1 MAQEY
6 LKRTP
11 TSGGNRKKWTWA
23 GWVKL
28 AGTTHSVLFSSDG
41 DSDSKRL
48 VLGYYNNY
56 FYVWGTSINFIQT
69 RRKVKDC
76 GNWHHVLVKFDSTQP
91 QSGQRLN
98 LYINGVIQEDLATD
112 NRSSFGQSGD
122 YGLNRLAAIH
132 AIGRDYGAGG
142 YHANANITDM
152 FLVDGQALTPDV
164 FGFFKDGQGYQ
175 SDGVTL
181 TNFATEFNPGR
192 WCPHAPR
199 KIRSDIERRGGFGVN
214 GYYLPLNDKSNP
226 GADFHCDPNTIIKL
240 KGEDLPQPQNG
251 APTTSDSYASQVRK
265 EKGSLGFDGC
275 VSFGGDADYL
285 QVDDNDDL
293 ELGSSD
299 FTIEAFIYPTGNP
312 NGVYANIFAKGYPL
326 QCYYMNTES
335 ISFYLAT
342 GATSGGYNIINNANM
357 TGTGSV
363 KMGRWTHF
371 AICRSGTTIK
381 AFINGE
387 EKYSASHSGTIA
399 SNGLPFTIGTY
410 GPSASSYEFEG
421 FISNFRVIKG
431 TALYSSDFTKP
442 TEPLT
447 AVTNTKLLCC
457 NSSTSATASTV
468 TPATITATGDTFATT
483 SELTGSL
490 VFAIPGALD
499 ETNNL
504 ITNGSFDS
512 NTSGWSVIGGA
523 SATVNSGQGQLT
535 NNGTTNSSLDQTI
548 TTVVG
553 RSYLVTAL
561 ITPQG
566 GGPYPRLYAAGSYG
580 QVATNANVQ
589 QLVSVV
595 RTATSTSTTISINAN
610 TNVNNAVTLFDDV
623 KVFDITPVDYS
634 SAIRGS
640 GSNKTVTT
648 TTYNGITPMILR
660 GDSAYGSFIDIDS
673 PNNTGGYIDIADST
687 AFDNINLTTA
697 EWTVEAWIKR
707 GAIGGA
713 GMTFFQFGG
722 ATDYTTASCAI
733 HSSGRL
739 WNIWSYDGSSWGVID
754 STGGPVVPQD
764 EWVHVAW
771 VKEAYPI
778 SKSVV
783 YLNGV
788 PTKVINIAQNITY
801 ASPDYFRLGGHYRG
815 TSGGGDGY
823 FYNGSMFDARFYGVA
838 KYRGGFDVSRP
849 YNGVGIEDYNSSTDS
864 VRNNFATFNGL
875 IGAGTASGDNNPS
888 LTIGNLFIDNQNQMQ
903 TQSTLGMRTGKWYC
917 EIRLKGSSV
926 AATGYIGVVGD
937 MWAPKNNQNV
947 YANPGFS
954 HIRPGTGS
962 NSYTKNWTASSLTT
976 ANPALGFDGDDIFG
990 IALDLDSSPKTVKYF
1005 RNGTLIHTDSTVGSN
1020 NTYVGEDFYFVAMRT
1035 NDGASGAN
1043 WSDVTGNF
1051 GQNPTFFGDYIEGTY
1066 TDDNG
1071 KGLFKYQP
1079 PSGYLALCESN
1090 LSTPTIPDPGK
1101 FFKTVLYN
1109 GNGEA
1114 GLNISKVGFK
1124 PDMVWIKHRGTIN
1137 SSGGLSHN
1145 IYDSV
1150 RGPGARIQPDLNNA
1164 ETDLVTGYGGAA
1176 GGVTSFDDDGF
1187 TLGNG
1192 TDDVNYTAGKSYVAW
1207 CWKAGG
1213 APVGNNDGSIT
1224 TQVSANKTSGFSV
1237 VTGTMTSGTDTLGH
1251 GLGKAPQMI
1260 ITKQR
1265 NGTTEWFTYHRSIG
1279 YDRAVKLNDNGASF
1293 SFSHWVSHPDASI
1306 FKMGSGFGAGETYVA
1321 YCFTEIEGYS
1331 KIGLYVGNSSTDG
1344 PFVYCGFRPAW
1355 VMIKN
1360 ADSSGQWCIWDSA
1373 RTPHN
1378 EMQNALRANTAATET
1393 SGFQFDFY
1401 SNGFKARDNEL
1412 SVNQSGHNIMYMAF
1426 AESPFHTANAK

>member
-6 LKRTP
+6 LKRTT

-41 DSDSKRL
+41 SSDSTRL
-48 VLGYYNNY
+48 VLGYYNND
-56 FYVWGTSINFIQT
+56 FYVWGTSVNFIQT

-112 NRSSFGQSGD
+112 NRSSFGQNGD
-122 YGLNRLAAIH
+122 YGLNRLGIH
-132 AIGRDYGAGG
+132 AIGRDYGAGA

-152 FLVDGQALTPDV
+152 FFVDGQALTPDV

-181 TNFATEFNPGR
+181 TNNATEFNPGR

-199 KIRSDIERRGGFGVN
+199 KIKSDIERRGGFGVN

-251 APTTSDSYASQVRK
+251 APATSDAFVSQVRK

-275 VSFGGDADYL
+275 VSFGGDTDYL

-293 ELGSSD
+293 DLGSSD
-299 FTIEAFIYPTGNP
+299 FTIEAFIYPTGIP
-312 NGVYANIFAKGYPL
+312 NGTYANIFAKGYPI

-342 GATSGGYNIINNANM
+342 GATSGGYNIINNSNL
-357 TGTGSV
+357 TGTGSI

-371 AICRSGTTIK
+371 AICRSGNTLK
-381 AFINGE
+381 AFVNGE
-387 EKYSASHSGTIA
+387 EKYSASTPGTIA
-399 SNGLPFTIGTY
+399 SNALPFTIGTY
-410 GPSASSYEFEG
+410 GPSASSYEFKG

-468 TPATITATGDTFATT
+468 TPATITATGDDIFATT

-490 VFAIPGALD
+490 VFAIPGIAV
-499 ETNNL
+499 NM
-504 ITNGSFDS
+504 ITNGTFDT
-512 NTSGWSVIGGA
+512 NTTGW
-523 SATVNSGQGQLT
+523 T
-535 NNGTTNSSLDQTI
+535 
-548 TTVVG
+548 
-553 RSYLVTAL
+553 
-561 ITPQG
+561 
-566 GGPYPRLYAAGSYG
+566 
-580 QVATNANVQ
+580 ATNAVISSVDGTLKVDDSANVGSWSSAYQ
-589 QLVSVV
+589 TVTTIAGHSYRLEVDILSGNDARFIGIKQGSYTANSGAGPDSSLNYTAETPKAILDF
-595 RTATSTSTTISINAN
+595 TATGTSVTIMLTINN
-610 TNVNNAVTLFDDV
+610 NGVGYFDNVVLYDFAA
-623 KVFDITPVDYS
+623 VDYS
-634 SAIRGS
+634 SHIRGS
-640 GSNKTVTT
+640 GSNKTVSSV
-648 TTYNGITPMILR
+648 TYNSRTPTILP

-673 PNNTGGYIDIADST
+673 PSNTGGYIDVADST
-687 AFDNINLTTA
+687 AFDSINLTTA

-707 GAIGGA
+707 GAIGGS
-713 GMTFFQFGG
+713 GSIIFQFGQQ
-722 ATDYTTASCAI
+722 TDYATASCAI

-739 WNIWSYDGSSWGVID
+739 WSIWSYDGSSWGVLD

-764 EWVHVAW
+764 EWVHLAW
-771 VKEAYPI
+771 VKEAYPT
-778 SKSVV
+778 SKSVL

-788 PTKVINIAQNITY
+788 PTKVIDIPQNFTY
-801 ASPDYFRLGGHYRG
+801 ASPNSFRIGGHYRG
-815 TSGGGDGY
+815 PNSGGDGY
-823 FYNGSMFDARFYGVA
+823 YYNGSLFDARFYGIA

-888 LTIGNLFIDNQNQMQ
+888 LTIGNLFIDNKNQIQ

-917 EIRLKGSSV
+917 EMRLKGSSV

-954 HIRPGTGS
+954 HIRPGTGT

-976 ANPALGFDGDDIFG
+976 ANPALGFDNDDIFG

-1020 NTYVGEDFYFVAMRT
+1020 NTYVGEDFYFLAMRT
-1035 NDGASGAN
+1035 NDGVSGAN

-1051 GQNPTFFGDYIEGTY
+1051 GQNPTFFGDYPGGTY

-1124 PDMVWIKHRGTIN
+1124 PDMIWIKHRGTIN
-1137 SSGGLSHN
+1137 ASGGLSHN

-1150 RGPGARIQPDLNNA
+1150 RGPGQRIQPDLNNA
-1164 ETDLVTGYGGAA
+1164 ESDLANGGGG
-1176 GGVTSFDDDGF
+1176 GGVMSFDDDGF
-1187 TLGNG
+1187 TLGNS

-1265 NGTTEWFTYHRSIG
+1265 NGTTEWYTYHRSMG

-1293 SFSHWVSHPDASI
+1293 SFSHWVSHPDDSI
-1306 FKMGSGFGAGETYVA
+1306 FKMGSGFGSGEEYVA

-1331 KIGLYVGNSSTDG
+1331 KIGLYVGNSSNDG

-1360 ADSSGQWCIWDSA
+1360 ADSTGQWCIWDSA

-1393 SGFQFDFY
+1393 NGFQFDFY

-1412 SVNQSGHNIMYMAF
+1412 SVNQSGHNILYMAF
-1426 AESPFHTANAK
+1426 AESPFQTANAK